1 MIEKLSL
8 LELQQAVREI
18 LSANFEE
25 KYWVVAQVSQI
36 SDNKAG
42 HCYLELIENDAN
54 GKTIAKVRAT
64 IWSFIYKPLRSYFE
78 LMVGEKLKAGMK
90 ILVLAAVEYHE
101 IYGFS
106 LNINDIDPTYTLG
119 DQERKRQEIIEQ
131 LQEDGIFDMNKEL
144 SLSIV
149 PQRVA
154 IISSETAAGYGDFIN
169 QLKNNSFGY
178 VFYTKLFQA
187 TLQGV
192 NAEVSIISAFDS
204 IFEHSPFFDA
214 VVLIRGGGS
223 KEELSVFDSYL
234 IASNIAQYPIP
245 VLTGIG
251 HDRDESIA
259 DLVAYKK
266 LKTPTAVAE
275 FLIERVSV
283 FDTKMQNIFVK
294 INSNLENVFSIQ
306 KSNLQSFTNI
316 LQPLIKNFIFLKKN
330 TLSQAENDVK
340 EFMNQTFTT
349 QKIHLQ
355 SFENKLSNA
364 SRNLMS
370 KKNNYLLK
378 KSLILKNSY
387 KLRLIYEQNRMN
399 QISKIFTKDLHFY
412 LKQEH
417 LRLENDS
424 KWLNNLSPEKI
435 LQRGYAIVY
444 KGNTILKSVEEAK
457 KGNLL
462 EIKLKDG
469 KILSEVK

>member
-1 MIEKLSL
+1 
-8 LELQQAVREI
+8 
-18 LSANFEE
+18 
-25 KYWVVAQVSQI
+25 
-36 SDNKAG
+36 
-42 HCYLELIENDAN
+42 
-54 GKTIAKVRAT
+54 
-64 IWSFIYKPLRSYFE
+64 
-78 LMVGEKLKAGMK
+78 
-90 ILVLAAVEYHE
+90 
-101 IYGFS
+101 
-106 LNINDIDPTYTLG
+106 
-119 DQERKRQEIIEQ
+119 
-131 LQEDGIFDMNKEL
+131 MNKEL
-144 SLSIV
+144 SLAIV

-192 NAEVSIISAFDS
+192 SAEVSIISAFDA

-283 FDTKMQNIFVK
+283 FDARMQNTFVK

-355 SFENKLSNA
+355 NSENKLTSA
-364 SRNLMS
+364 SRTLIF

-378 KSLILKNSY
+378 MSSILKNSY
-387 KLRLIYEQNRMN
+387 KLRLVYEQNRMN

-457 KGNLL
+457 KGNVL